1 MLTPSSI
8 APQSDSPAVPISIN
22 KQPAATKL
30 KKTDRRWNLVRNRSL
45 RWNVWNKYDNQNDM
59 RINLC
64 RTFVGLAVVCFVLSF
79 GQSLV
84 AAPSPAAGL
93 LVQAYT
99 ALEQADHDYKGHRI
113 AAMKQ
118 IEAAARLLGV
128 NVWGEG
134 RGHEQQGISDAQLR
148 TAQGLLQQ
156 AQSGLSGKP
165 LRHVNKALQQL
176 SIALSIK

>member
-1 MLTPSSI
+1 
-8 APQSDSPAVPISIN
+8 
-22 KQPAATKL
+22 
-30 KKTDRRWNLVRNRSL
+30 
-45 RWNVWNKYDNQNDM
+45 M
-59 RINLC
+59 RI
-64 RTFVGLAVVCFVLSF
+64 RIYRHVAGLALVCFTLSF
-79 GQSLV
+79 SQHLLAG
-84 AAPSPAAGL
+84 PSPAAGL

-99 ALEQADHDYKGHRI
+99 TLEQADHDYKGHRV

-118 IEAAARLLGV
+118 IEAAAKLLGV
-128 NVWGEG
+128 SVRGEG
-134 RGHEQQGISDAQLR
+134 RGHEKQGVSDAQLR

>member
-1 MLTPSSI
+1 
-8 APQSDSPAVPISIN
+8 
-22 KQPAATKL
+22 
-30 KKTDRRWNLVRNRSL
+30 
-45 RWNVWNKYDNQNDM
+45 M
-59 RINLC
+59 RIN
-64 RTFVGLAVVCFVLSF
+64 FYHSIVGLAAVCFMLSF

-84 AAPSPAAGL
+84 AAPSPSAGL

-99 ALEQADHDYKGHRI
+99 TLEQADHDYKGHRI

-118 IEAAARLLGV
+118 IEAAAKLLGV
-128 NVWGEG
+128 KVRSDG
-134 RGHEQQGISDAQLR
+134 RGHEKQGVSDAQLR

-176 SIALSIK
+176 SIALSIR

>member
-1 MLTPSSI
+1 M
-8 APQSDSPAVPISIN
+8 
-22 KQPAATKL
+22 
-30 KKTDRRWNLVRNRSL
+30 NLYRS
-45 RWNVWNKYDNQNDM
+45 VA
-59 RINLC
+59 
-64 RTFVGLAVVCFVLSF
+64 GLAIVCFVLSF

-128 NVWGEG
+128 KVRGDG
-134 RGHEQQGISDAQLR
+134 KGHEHQVISDAQLR
-148 TAQGLLQQ
+148 SAQGLLQQ
-156 AQSGLSGKP
+156 ARSGLSGKP